1 MIAGP
6 SIIKLENA
14 LPIGLTGEWSVSVG
28 IPVYRS
34 YGQGDGSPGSG
45 YNGSAKGT
53 AQNVSGS
60 FRFSVDP
67 TGAITASQLYALQR
81 SRTFFTMDWPV
92 GDPLLSSVKGK
103 ATDCHWDSLTVNT
116 DPTSGKME
124 ISGQMSAGTFEFT
137 EGALT

>member
-6 SIIKLENA
+6 TILKLDNTT
-14 LPIGLTGEWSVSVG
+14 PIGLAGEWSVSVG
-28 IPVYRS
+28 VPVYRS

-60 FRFSVDP
+60 FRFVVDP
-67 TGAITASQLYALQR
+67 TARVTAAQLYALQR
-81 SRTFFTMDWPV
+81 AKSFFNLDWPM
-92 GDPLLSSVKGK
+92 GDPLASVVK
-103 ATDCHWDSLTVNT
+103 AKAVDAHWDSLTVNV

-124 ISGQMSAGTFEFT
+124 ISGQMSAGEFEWT
-137 EGALT
+137 EGAIA

>member
-6 SIIKLENA
+6 SILKMKNGT
-14 LPIGLTGEWSVSVG
+14 PVGLTGEWSVSVAV
-28 IPVYRS
+28 PVYRS

-60 FRFSVDP
+60 FRFVVDP
-67 TGAITASQLYALQR
+67 TGAVTAAQLYELQR
-81 SRTFFTMDWPV
+81 SREFFAMDWPM
-92 GDPLLSSVKGK
+92 GDPLASTVRAK
-103 ATDCHWDSLTVNT
+103 AVDCHWDTLALNT

-124 ISGQMSAGTFEFT
+124 ISGTMSAGYFEWT
-137 EGALT
+137 TGA